1 MILFHPFHGDPAG
14 QPMNSSFLV
23 VGIGEALFDCFPDGR
38 RVLGGAPLNVA
49 FHADQLLKPV
59 GGVGGVVSRVGDD
72 EAGREIAGRVSGWGS
87 GSLLQSDPDRP
98 TGTVVVRPRGDEVD
112 YEIVREVAWD
122 YLSWSPELAALSR
135 RCHAVSFGTLAQ
147 RSPVSAETIRRF
159 VEEARAAVRLFD
171 VNLRQNFYSRAILE
185 DSCSLANL
193 VKCNSDE
200 LPSIHRTFFEAESGS
215 PPREQA
221 ERLRNRFDLDAWIV
235 TRGKDGTQAVTRSGT
250 FDAEPVSYPS
260 LPDADPVGAG
270 DGCTAAILVGLLLK
284 KPWEEILALANR
296 VGAWIASRPGATPK
310 LPETLT

>member
-1 MILFHPFHGDPAG
+1 
-14 QPMNSSFLV
+14 MNSSFLV

-38 RVLGGAPLNVA
+38 KVLGGAPLNVA
-49 FHADQLLKPV
+49 FHADQLLKPA
-59 GGVGGVVSRVGDD
+59 GGNGVVVSRVGGD
-72 EAGREIAGRVSGWGS
+72 EAGREIVGRVAGWGS
-87 GSLLQSDPDRP
+87 GSLLQTDPDHP

-122 YLSWSPELAALSR
+122 YLSWSPELEDLSR

-147 RSPVSAETIRRF
+147 RSPVSGETIRRF
-159 VEEARAAVRLFD
+159 VEQARTAVRLFD

-185 DSCSLANL
+185 SSCSLANL

-200 LPSIHRTFFEAESGS
+200 LPSIYRTFFEAESGS
-215 PPREQA
+215 PSPPEQA
-221 ERLRNRFDLDAWIV
+221 ERLRSRFELDAWIV
-235 TRGKDGTQAVTRSGT
+235 TRGKDGTQAMTRSGT
-250 FDAEPVSYPS
+250 FDAEPVGFPS

-296 VGAWIASRPGATPK
+296 VGAWVASQPGATPK
-310 LPETLT
+310 LPGTLT